1 MAKINVSFP
10 EGFLGQLDR
19 LTQEEHTTR
28 SELLRR
34 AVKLYMDVW
43 NQKKAEE
50 KRQKSIIEAMKIQ
63 DTLRKKS
70 GKWDGVSELRKW
82 RKR

>member
-19 LTQEEHTTR
+19 LTREEHTTR
-28 SELLRR
+28 SELLRK
-34 AVKLYMDVW
+34 AVNLYMDVW

-50 KRQKSIIEAMKIQ
+50 KRRKNIIEAIKIQ
-63 DTLRKKS
+63 DALRKKS
-70 GKWDGVSELRKW
+70 GRWDGVGELRKW

>member
-19 LTQEEHTTR
+19 LTREEHITR
-28 SELLRR
+28 SELLRK
-34 AVKLYMDVW
+34 AVKLYMDAW

-50 KRQKSIIEAMKIQ
+50 KRQKGIMEAMKIQ
-63 DTLRKKS
+63 DALRKKS